1 MNVGNFI
8 YDSPAID
15 FNIEQDTQNIPRPSV
30 LLESRKDKYRNY
42 YKSKWANLKLFLQDK
57 SSLEAS
63 IDLLKT
69 KTVEQFSFKC
79 REIYQKKIEI
89 QLMKE
94 KNRKL
99 IRQGVKS
106 IDFSNYGEQYE
117 VTDGISGLPT
127 ESIQT
132 FMFMF
137 RENNELMLKLIE
149 NIDSKKIEILVP
161 FLCHFFYENFYT
173 ENMEQDEIIYLV
185 YLLLEKEIDKLILP
199 SEQVFLDENFLAQFL
214 KEMGCRYEI
223 KNYIDIIL
231 NDLICFLEES
241 HLSYYSL
248 DLNDDF
254 INNLIVQE
262 KSNKTNI
269 KQSTMFEATQT
280 FTEKKNKP
288 KDFIKRS
295 VGVFGFKNNNSS
307 LINDLPKDAN
317 FDCSQN
323 TLTELYF
330 KEKNDDVKQFLF
342 KHLKKIRADKNPS
355 LYDCSR
361 IKDYLKRKG
370 KILKETVITYTNG
383 YNMIT
388 KFIEDLLKELEND
401 TIVPYSIR
409 LICLFIKVLIQKKFK
424 SVSNFEANNFVA
436 RFLFDK
442 LLFPVLINPERCD
455 IGKDR
460 LISLPTRKNLFN
472 IYLIMK
478 NLVKGELFN
487 AEKNPNLVIFNKFI
501 IDNYHKVSDIIKKM
515 IDVKMPKKLE
525 ILSKDFYSEGNKLN
539 RTEDSI
545 NYKYFEE
552 NPNDFMQHKS
562 ICFTINELNMF
573 YEIVNTNK
581 EKFLIPGSKFKETF
595 ETLSNFIS
603 MIKGKPNHYYVII
616 SDYYKQETKEL
627 LFHKDTTKPLGTGKT
642 KEEII
647 ENIHYCIKFL
657 INNLEILPHWE
668 WVCENYKTLDTF
680 KFINQYLNSY
690 EGVYNFYPGSVPLN
704 WYSLYIINN
713 LESIKPEDA
722 INDYQALYDEIESQI
737 LQQHKKLSKL
747 NEFLTVNM
755 TSKFI
760 LIDNKIKIYQEEL
773 KNVKNTYINV
783 KTLQL
788 MYSKEIIAYL
798 SMVSELTIY
807 GIQLESIDDVTGFN
821 NLIFQTEAVIF
832 DKNPG
837 KKKYEI
843 PKEKMCTNINEFISK
858 LVYYYQFFF
867 DELKSISFMEPISK
881 KNIRSMSSVLD
892 AIQCNPETKMK
903 ETIDSYLQ
911 YVKDIFINEGLFKEK
926 TVVSCDNNN
935 NEINL
940 EKNDNCNLIEEEKS
954 LSAEEFAVKSIKNF
968 IFKTLCLHILSNNN
982 NIFNE
987 DIKFNQRCNELKNI
1001 TIEDLKIPE
1010 ELYDSNIF
1018 EKIISHVKRMD
1029 DLRTPEDM
1037 LKEFE
1042 LAIQLINSLFMFM
1055 LDKKETGNDDFTS
1068 VILYIIIKALPI
1080 RMYFNFKFII
1090 YFFDEKDKKGKNDYI
1105 ITQAKTCLNYIM
1117 NELKIDTSKK
1127 MEKPKNNNNIDKEG
1141 ETPAPTPF

>member
-1 MNVGNFI
+1 MSAGNFI

-69 KTVEQFSFKC
+69 KTVEQFSSKC

-99 IRQGVKS
+99 IRQGIKS
-106 IDFSNYGEQYE
+106 IDFSNGEQYE

-127 ESIQT
+127 DSIPT

-149 NIDSKKIEILVP
+149 NIDSQKIAILVP

-199 SEQVFLDENFLAQFL
+199 TEQVFLDESFLAQFL
-214 KEMGCRYEI
+214 KEMGSRYEI

-248 DLNDDF
+248 DLSDDF
-254 INNLIVQE
+254 INNLNVQE
-262 KSNKTNI
+262 KSNKTSI
-269 KQSTMFEATQT
+269 KQSIMLESTQT
-280 FTEKKNKP
+280 FTEKKMKP
-288 KDFIKRS
+288 KDILKRS
-295 VGVFGFKNNNSS
+295 VGVMGFKNNNSS

-317 FDCSQN
+317 FDCSHD

-330 KEKNDDVKQFLF
+330 KERNDDVKQFLF

-370 KILKETVITYTNG
+370 KILKESVVAYTNG

-424 SVSNFEANNFVA
+424 LISNFEANNFVA

-525 ILSKDFYSEGNKLN
+525 ILSKDFYSGGKKLN

-545 NYKYFEE
+545 NFKYFEE

-573 YEIVNTNK
+573 YEIVDSNK
-581 EKFLIPGSKFKETF
+581 EKFLIPGSKFEETF

-616 SDYYKQETKEL
+616 SDDYKQETKEL

-798 SMVSELTIY
+798 LMVSELTIY
-807 GIQLESIDDVTGFN
+807 GIQKESIENVTGFN
-821 NLIFQTEAVIF
+821 NLIFQKDPVIL
-832 DKNPG
+832 DKTPN

-843 PKEKMCTNINEFISK
+843 PKEKMSTNINEFVSK

-867 DELKSISFMEPISK
+867 DELKSISLMEPISK
-881 KNIRSMSSVLD
+881 KNIRSMSTVFD

-903 ETIDSYLQ
+903 ETIDSYLE
-911 YVKDIFINEGLFKEK
+911 YVKQIFINEGLFKEK
-926 TVVSCDNNN
+926 TVVSYDNNN
-935 NEINL
+935 NEINM
-940 EKNDNCNLIEEEKS
+940 EKNDNGNLIEEEKT
-954 LSAEEFAVKSIKNF
+954 LSAEEFAIKSIKNF
-968 IFKTLCLHILSNNN
+968 IFKNLCLHILSNANN
-982 NIFNE
+982 KFNE
-987 DIKFNQRCNELKNI
+987 DDQFNKRCNELKNI

-1042 LAIQLINSLFMFM
+1042 LAVQLINSLFMFM

-1090 YFFDEKDKKGKNDYI
+1090 YFFDEKERKGKNDYI

-1127 MEKPKNNNNIDKEG
+1127 PEKPKNNNIDKEG